1 MKQEE
6 WEAMRIGGRAAV
18 IGIDAAWTLT
28 QPSGIALAVL
38 TDEGWQLR
46 AAAASYQRFLALADE
61 HAIGEPRP
69 LGRMPD
75 MRALLQAGR
84 KLAASPIDVIAIDM
98 PLSKSPILGRRQS
111 DDAVSRAYGGRKS
124 STHSPSEQRP
134 GIISA
139 TLRTQA
145 EREGYAL
152 ATASISPPALIE
164 VYPHPALIELARSTE
179 RLPYKA
185 QKIRKYWPS
194 INTKQRKEKLLTQWL
209 DIVDLL
215 KTEIS
220 GVKQMLPPIEI
231 KAGAVELK
239 AFEDMLDAIVCCWV
253 AICALD
259 GRAIPYGDET
269 SAIWIPTPLDAA
281 TNATLVLPS

>member
-1 MKQEE
+1 MGTQ
-6 WEAMRIGGRAAV
+6 AAV

-28 QPSGIALAVL
+28 QPSGVALAIL
-38 TDEGWQLR
+38 DDEGWQLR
-46 AAAASYQRFLALADE
+46 AATASYQRFLALADE
-61 HAIGEPRP
+61 DAVGEPRP

-75 MRALLQAGR
+75 VRALLLAGR
-84 KLAASPIDVIAIDM
+84 KLAASPIDLVAIDM
-98 PLSKSPILGRRQS
+98 PLSKSPIVGRRQS

-134 GIISA
+134 GIISD
-139 TLRTQA
+139 TLRAQA
-145 EREGYAL
+145 EREGYPL

-194 INTKQRKEKLLTQWL
+194 INTQQRREKLVAQWRV
-209 DIVDLL
+209 IVDLL
-215 KTEIS
+215 EAEIS
-220 GVKQMLPPIEI
+220 GVRQMLPPIEI
-231 KAGAVELK
+231 KASAVDLK
-239 AFEDMLDAIVCCWV
+239 AFEDILDAIVCCWV
-253 AICALD
+253 AICAID
-259 GRAIPYGDET
+259 GRAIPFGDET

-281 TNATLVLPS
+281 TNATLVLRK

>member
-1 MKQEE
+1 M
-6 WEAMRIGGRAAV
+6 GTRAAV

-28 QPSGIALAVL
+28 QPSGVALAIL
-38 TDEGWQLR
+38 DDDGWQLR

-61 HAIGEPRP
+61 HAVGEPRP

-75 MRALLQAGR
+75 VRALIHAGR
-84 KLAASPIDVIAIDM
+84 QLAAAPIDLVAIDM
-98 PLSKSPILGRRQS
+98 PLSKAPIVGRRQS
-111 DDAVSRAYGGRKS
+111 DDAVSRAYGGPRKS

-134 GIISA
+134 GVISDA
-139 TLRTQA
+139 LRAQA
-145 EREGYAL
+145 EREGYCL

-164 VYPHPALIELARSTE
+164 VYPHPALIELARTTE

-194 INTKQRKEKLLTQWL
+194 LSNQQRREKLVTQWR

-215 KTEIS
+215 ETEIF
-220 GVKQMLPPIEI
+220 GVKDMLPPIEI
-231 KAGAVELK
+231 KASAVELK
-239 AFEDMLDAIVCCWV
+239 PFEDMLDAIVCCWV

-259 GRAIPYGDET
+259 GRAIPFGDET
-269 SAIWIPTPLDAA
+269 SAIWIPAPLCAA
-281 TNATLVLPS
+281 KNATLALRK

>member
-1 MKQEE
+1 MG
-6 WEAMRIGGRAAV
+6 ARAAV

-28 QPSGIALAVL
+28 QPSGVALAIL
-38 TDEGWQLR
+38 NDEGWQLR
-46 AAAASYQRFLALADE
+46 VAAASYQRFLALADE

-75 MRALLQAGR
+75 VRALLHAGR
-84 KLAASPIDVIAIDM
+84 TLAASPIDVIAIDM
-98 PLSKSPILGRRQS
+98 PLSKSRIVGRRQS

-134 GIISA
+134 GIISD
-139 TLRTQA
+139 TLRAHA

-194 INTKQRKEKLLTQWL
+194 INTQQRREKLVAQWRA
-209 DIVDLL
+209 IVDLL
-215 KTEIS
+215 ETEIS

-231 KAGAVELK
+231 KASAVELK
-239 AFEDMLDAIVCCWV
+239 AFEDLLDAIVCCWV
-253 AICALD
+253 AICAIE
-259 GRAIPYGDET
+259 GRAIPFGDNT
-269 SAIWIPTPLDAA
+269 SAIWIPAPPDA
-281 TNATLVLPS
+281 TKNATLVLRK